1 MREIPKPGEFYRHFK
16 GMKYQIISTAVHSET
31 SENLVIYQAL
41 YDDFK
46 VYARPIDMFLSKVDH
61 SKYPKAEQRY
71 RFERFFPEQMSN
83 NEAGRE
89 QIIDDVV
96 TNEVTNEEKSNCSNI
111 LVDSTIEE
119 VQCNPDLLAFL
130 DADTFEEKRNLLIS
144 MRKRMDDRLIND
156 IAASIDVT
164 VDDGDIDTRFKSL
177 MFCVNKR
184 LEFDTGRLR

>member
-16 GMKYQIISTAVHSET
+16 GMKYQIISIAVHSET